1 MNRGE
6 EEIQDTIRD
15 LAIRIT
21 DRLVDEGFIMIC
33 VDTDDTAEFD
43 VQDIIVEEISKW
55 CRNVDFD
62 LGAFGL

>member
-21 DRLVDEGFIMIC
+21 DRLVYEGFVEDC
-33 VDTDDTAEFD
+33 TDTDALAEFD

-62 LGAFGL
+62 LGAF